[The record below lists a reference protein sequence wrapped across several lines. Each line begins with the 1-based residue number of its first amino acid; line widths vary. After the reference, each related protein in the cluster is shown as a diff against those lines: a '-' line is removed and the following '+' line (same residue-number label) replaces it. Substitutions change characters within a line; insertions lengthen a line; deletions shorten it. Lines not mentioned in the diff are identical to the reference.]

1 MEFTYC
7 FDEEEF
13 EYKVS
18 CERVYLEAAKI
29 LYPQLSK
36 ENLELAVTTIQ
47 KMALYMD
54 DEKDFFTY
62 MGVADVF
69 ESEAINWYREGK
81 EAEEELK
88 LGYYRSVL

>member
-18 CERVYLEAAKI
+18 CEQVYLEAAKI

-36 ENLELAVTTIQ
+36 ENQKFAVTIIRR
-47 KMALYMD
+47 MAFFVD
-54 DEKDFFTY
+54 DETKLFTE

-69 ESEAINWYREGK
+69 ESEAITWYREGK